1 MADRISDLTRL
12 QGHIRTLIALR
23 KRQAKA
29 AGKEWSDMSPKQAQK
44 ASADASW
51 LGMDIDKAEREAHA
65 AAVDCGLAD
74 PRSPDSYATVDY
86 HPSGFHHYQYT
97 PRKPR
102 CMEAA
107 HG

>member
-1 MADRISDLTRL
+1 MSNVIGDLTRL
-12 QGHIRTLIALR
+12 QEHVRNLIAMR

-29 AGKEWSDMSPKQAQK
+29 NEKAWSDMSPKQAQK

-51 LGMDIDKAEREAHA
+51 LGMEIDKAEREAHA

-74 PRSPDSYATVDY
+74 PRQPESYGTVDY
-86 HPSGFHHYQYT
+86 RPSRFHHYQYT

-102 CMEAA
+102 CMEAQN
-107 HG
+107 G